1 MPAHPHRRVYG
12 AGFLSALDKSDE
24 TAEVVGVLYEE
35 IAPPADLA
43 PIIRCFWRLSREA
56 GAEDDSGDPGDSGE
70 SAAAE
75 PALPDGSPELIFA
88 LADPFEHVD
97 AAGVA
102 TTQPRAF
109 LVGQITG
116 PMTVRPTGRIDLLAV
131 RFESHGASI
140 LHPMLRD
147 LTDRWVPVAQL
158 ADPALHALPEVLAD
172 TPSAG
177 ARVQLTAELL
187 RRVAASSPRPDPR
200 VAAAVR
206 AIRESHGLVALDAL
220 AASLGVATRTL
231 QRLFA
236 SQVGITPKH
245 LARIV
250 RFQRVFAAW
259 REDPGSLARVAA
271 ECGYFDQPHLIRDF
285 RDLAGMP
292 PATLLASLPAF
303 TGFFLP

>member
-1 MPAHPHRRVYG
+1 MEY
-12 AGFLSALDKSDE
+12 
-24 TAEVVGVLYEE
+24 AEL
-35 IAPPADLA
+35 APPPDLA
-43 PIIRCFWRLSREA
+43 PLVRCFWQLTGEGGHASDPS
-56 GAEDDSGDPGDSGE
+56 GAD
-70 SAAAE
+70 

-88 LADPFEHVD
+88 LADPFEHV
-97 AAGVA
+97 AADGAV
-102 TTQPRAF
+102 TVQPRAF

-140 LHPMLRD
+140 LHPMLRR
-147 LTDRWVPVAQL
+147 LTDRWVEVAQL
-158 ADPALHALPEVLAD
+158 GHPSLDTLGPALAS
-172 TPSAG
+172 TRSAQ
-177 ARVQLTAELL
+177 ARVQLAAQAL
-187 RRVAASSPRPDPR
+187 RDIAAASPRPDPR

-206 AIRESHGLVALDAL
+206 QIRQSHGAAALDAL
-220 AASLGVATRTL
+220 ADSLALAPRTL

-236 SQVGITPKH
+236 AQVGITPKH

-259 REDPGSLARVAA
+259 RSDPRSLARVAA
-271 ECGYFDQPHLIRDF
+271 ECGYFDQSHLVRDF

-303 TGFFLP
+303 TGFFLQ